1 MNNDE
6 LKQRYDELVSGIET
20 AKMFDGRNKGVD
32 VYVCEKCGSQ
42 FYTRY
47 KDKGVTPFTI
57 RCRREAC
64 GATMIHRS
72 TIFEEEARN
81 CRLAVHNWVRPT
93 FEQFLKLN
101 EGAQGH
107 VLNGGLMLEDELE
120 QKSGMEKE
128 EIKKIQRMAQKLLE
142 LLQGEE
148 ASFLFLGD
156 EGNCFTIGG
165 DPTMIAAQILFAM
178 VRYPVV
184 RQIIQKCADN
194 YESLNEKFGEDVRSL
209 TLEHLIE
216 VNSGNLL

>member
-120 QKSGMEKE
+120 QKSGLEKE
-128 EIKKIQRMAQKLLE
+128 EIKKIQRMAQKPLE

-194 YESLNEKFGEDVRSL
+194 YETLNEKFGEDVRNL

-216 VNSGNLL
+216 VNSGN

>member
-1 MNNDE
+1 MNKNE
-6 LKQRYDELVSGIET
+6 LKQQFDKLVSGIET

-32 VYVCEKCGSQ
+32 VYVCEKCGKQ

-64 GATMIHRS
+64 GATMTHRL
-72 TIFEEEARN
+72 TISEDQARN
-81 CRLAVHNWVRPT
+81 CRLSVHNWVRPT
-93 FEQFLKLN
+93 FEQFQTLN
-101 EGAQGH
+101 EGAQEH

-120 QKSGMEKE
+120 QKSGMDKE
-128 EIKKIQRMAQKLLE
+128 EIKKIQHMAQKLLE
-142 LLQGEE
+142 QLQGSE
-148 ASFLFLGD
+148 ASFLFVGD

-194 YESLNEKFGEDVRSL
+194 YDALNDKFGEDARNI

-216 VNSGNLL
+216 VNSGN